1 MQVLRTYKNL
11 HDYLDVLFANCDPS
25 EAEIVDAKKAYWRGY
40 NNKII
45 QERRRQ
51 KSEFVVALDKNEL
64 KLVHSK
70 MTKEKSV
77 TEYLRNLVNNSLVG
91 NSSNINPRFDTAIIE
106 QQLFLIVENL
116 MELNE
121 QEAVVDKSMVESL
134 EAKVSKV
141 LNHIEQELD
150 NQK

>member
-1 MQVLRTYKNL
+1 MQVLRTYKSL
-11 HDYLDVLFANCDPS
+11 HDYLDVLFAHCDPS
-25 EAEIVDAKKAYWRGY
+25 EAEIVDAKKAYWRCY

-45 QERRRQ
+45 QDRRRQ
-51 KSEFVVALDKNEL
+51 KSEFVVALDKDEL
-64 KLVHSK
+64 KLVRSK

-77 TEYLRNLVNNSLVG
+77 TEYLRNVVKNSLTD
-91 NSSNINPRFDTAIIE
+91 NPLNIIPRFDTAIIE

-116 MELNE
+116 KEMNE
-121 QEAVVDKSMVESL
+121 HKAIVDKSKVEL
-134 EAKVSKV
+134 LAAKVSKV